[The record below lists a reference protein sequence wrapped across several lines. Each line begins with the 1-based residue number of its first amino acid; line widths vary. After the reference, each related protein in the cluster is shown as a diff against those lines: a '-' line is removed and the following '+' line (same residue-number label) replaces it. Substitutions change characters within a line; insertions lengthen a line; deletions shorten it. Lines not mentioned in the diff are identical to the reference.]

1 LIRGFSLDG
10 PHADW
15 YTPASALAADA
26 KPAMAVTEEADVCAS
41 CGTGLQGR
49 FCSRCGEK
57 KLHDHEFA
65 LRHFAAHAL
74 HELTHLDA
82 KVFTTVRY
90 LFTRPGYLTTEY
102 IAGRRS
108 RYMKPLSLFL
118 VAVALMFL
126 ADSIHPQSVYN
137 MQWIMKRDKDGKMNA
152 AWEKLAAAK
161 HQPKELIIEQVQERI
176 HRVVTVVQF
185 ANVLGMAAIL
195 LLMYRKRYFVEHVVI
210 AFHYLAFLYLC
221 SILSWPLDAIVGS
234 GWKHLVISLLKLAVW
249 IWYLFLAL
257 RRVYRQKAAITWVK
271 AIVTYAWVQLVL
283 ILTPIVT
290 LAGAVVAAAKS

>member
-1 LIRGFSLDG
+1 MVFSLDG
-10 PHADW
+10 LPAHW
-15 YTPASALAADA
+15 YTPASALAADPQ
-26 KPAMAVTEEADVCAS
+26 PAVALTEETQLCAS

-49 FCSRCGEK
+49 FCHNCGEK
-57 KLHDHEFA
+57 KLHAHEFA
-65 LRHFAAHAL
+65 LRHFAVHAL

-82 KVFTTVRY
+82 KAFATVRY

-108 RYMKPLSLFL
+108 CYMKPLSLFL

-126 ADSIHPQSVYN
+126 ADAIHPQSIYN

-195 LLMYRKRYFVEHVVI
+195 WLMYRKRYFVEHVVL
-210 AFHYLAFLYLC
+210 AFHFLAFLYLC

-234 GWKHLVISLLKLAVW
+234 GVKHLVVSLLKVAVLV
-249 IWYLFLAL
+249 WYLHLAL
-257 RRVYRQKAAITWVK
+257 RRVYQQKAAITWVK
-271 AIVTYAWVQLVL
+271 AIATYTCVQLVL
-283 ILTPIVT
+283 IVTPIAT
-290 LAGAVVAAAKS
+290 LSGAVVAAAKS